1 MNDRSKIILG
11 LAIFIVLVTFPFWS
25 NLGRAVE
32 PPEAKLSEKAKAAK
46 ECVMPKD
53 YMKAEHMQVLNLWRT
68 AVVRDGNRIYQ
79 SPNGKRYAMSLSS
92 GEDSCIGCHTNKA
105 EFCDKCH
112 TYASVAPYCW
122 DCHIEPKEN
131 K

>member
-1 MNDRSKIILG
+1 MSDRSKIVFG
-11 LAIFIVLVTFPFWS
+11 LAIFIALATFPFWS
-25 NLGRAVE
+25 NLGRAVP

-46 ECVMPKD
+46 ECVMPKE

-92 GEDSCIGCHTNKA
+92 GEDSCICCHSNKV